1 MGRPGNTNLVRLNKF
16 IADSGFASR
25 RKADELIEEGHVIVN
40 GKKVFELGI
49 KVDPQNDRITVQGK
63 TLKPVDEKVYVIF
76 NKPKNVVT
84 SMNDPEGRPSVAD
97 YFADSPI
104 RLFPV
109 GRLDWDSEGLL
120 LLTNDG
126 EYAQSVAHPA
136 QEVTKT
142 YLVKVDGK
150 PTDEKIKKL
159 LQGVSIVGGRV
170 QAKHIEKFR
179 RGGGEKDWFR
189 IVITEG
195 KNRQIRKMFE
205 KIGCDVLKL
214 QRIAIGQ
221 LDIGTLE
228 RGQFKAIT
236 PERAQKVF
244 KPDFKMAP
252 KTHRKKSSAK
262 RKAPANARRR
272 FTD

>member
-1 MGRPGNTNLVRLNKF
+1 MGRPGNSNLVRLNKF

-25 RKADELIEEGHVIVN
+25 RKADQLIESGDVVVN

-49 KVDPQNDRITVQGK
+49 KVDPANDRISVQGK
-63 TLKPVDEKVYVIF
+63 TIKAVDEKVYVIF

-126 EYAQSVAHPA
+126 EFAQAVAHPTK
-136 QEVTKT
+136 EVTKT

-159 LQGVSIVGGRV
+159 LQGVSIIGGRV

-179 RGGGEKDWFR
+179 RGGGEKDWYR

-221 LDIGTLE
+221 LDLGTLE
-228 RGQFKAIT
+228 RGQFKTVT
-236 PERAQKVF
+236 PERALKVF

-252 KTHRKKSSAK
+252 KVFKKKTSAK
-262 RKAPANARRR
+262 RKGPVNAKKR
-272 FTD
+272 FSD